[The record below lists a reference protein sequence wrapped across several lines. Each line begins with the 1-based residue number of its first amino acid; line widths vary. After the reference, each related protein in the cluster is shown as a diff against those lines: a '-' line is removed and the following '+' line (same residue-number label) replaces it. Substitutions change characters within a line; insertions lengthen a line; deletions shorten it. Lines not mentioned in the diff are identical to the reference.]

1 MSQASMTIVGVLRVL
16 PAGAVIADVVLGA
29 LLEQH
34 GLRLGER
41 CGRFLRLPGRDGVEP
56 LVEQLAL
63 LAGRSRASASVQVST
78 EPSPISR
85 ASGFPALLVCPLK
98 RYRKI
103 RLEPAVR

>member
-1 MSQASMTIVGVLRVL
+1 
-16 PAGAVIADVVLGA
+16 
-29 LLEQH
+29 
-34 GLRLGER
+34 
-41 CGRFLRLPGRDGVEP
+41 
-56 LVEQLAL
+56 LAL